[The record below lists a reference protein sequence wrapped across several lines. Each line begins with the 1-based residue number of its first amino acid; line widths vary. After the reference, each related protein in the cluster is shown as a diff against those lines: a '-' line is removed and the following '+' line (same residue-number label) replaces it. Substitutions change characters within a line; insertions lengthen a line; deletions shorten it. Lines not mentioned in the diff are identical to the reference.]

1 MSSSIATANATFKG
15 KPSQL
20 KRNNTHNASF
30 PNNDGSPSSG
40 QSRRVICQYCDK
52 PNHMAKVC
60 YKLHGYPK
68 RTNGPMAHHT
78 RTTPHAASQDWI
90 MDSGATHHI
99 TNALDNLHLNHPY
112 HGRDELLVGD
122 GTGLSITHTGKTSIN
137 TSSHSLQLPHVLHV
151 PKISKNLLSIS
162 SLCQTNPIS
171 MEFFFDYFLV
181 KDLKTRVPLIKGHH
195 KQGLYILPQPTTI
208 PTTLHATSTN
218 LPWHHILGHPSYR
231 ILSQFPFF
239 KQIKQK
245 EQQPCISC
253 NIVKSHKLPFSTSSI
268 SSKKPLELLYTD
280 VWGPSPTKSIN
291 GCVYYLIIVDHFTKY
306 IWLYPLKNKSDVSII
321 FPAFKSL
328 VEKYFN
334 LPIVSLHSDNGGEF
348 IKLKTFLT
356 TYGISHYTTPPHT
369 PELNAIAERRHRHI
383 VETDKALLHT
393 ANLPLSFWSHA
404 FRTAVYLINRLP
416 TPVLQM
422 KSPFQLL
429 HKTEPNP
436 LHLHSFGCLC
446 FPWLRP
452 YTSNKLQP
460 RSHPCIFIGYADT
473 QYVYHCLDP
482 NTNKNIHLQ
491 TCKIL

>member
-218 LPWHHILGHPSYR
+218 LPWHHILRHPSDR
-231 ILSQFPFF
+231 I
-239 KQIKQK
+239 
-245 EQQPCISC
+245 
-253 NIVKSHKLPFSTSSI
+253 
-268 SSKKPLELLYTD
+268 
-280 VWGPSPTKSIN
+280 
-291 GCVYYLIIVDHFTKY
+291 
-306 IWLYPLKNKSDVSII
+306 
-321 FPAFKSL
+321 
-328 VEKYFN
+328 
-334 LPIVSLHSDNGGEF
+334 
-348 IKLKTFLT
+348 
-356 TYGISHYTTPPHT
+356 
-369 PELNAIAERRHRHI
+369 
-383 VETDKALLHT
+383 
-393 ANLPLSFWSHA
+393 
-404 FRTAVYLINRLP
+404 
-416 TPVLQM
+416 
-422 KSPFQLL
+422 
-429 HKTEPNP
+429 
-436 LHLHSFGCLC
+436 
-446 FPWLRP
+446 
-452 YTSNKLQP
+452 
-460 RSHPCIFIGYADT
+460 
-473 QYVYHCLDP
+473 
-482 NTNKNIHLQ
+482 
-491 TCKIL
+491 